1 MAGITEKRQKRLIFV
16 VVSQLRNTNGLG
28 FAKRNKKIR
37 MVIMIIIIMIMLQKP
52 CLIVVTTVPAFW
64 FKLSFSNYV

>member
-1 MAGITEKRQKRLIFV
+1 MAGIIEKRQKRLIFV

-37 MVIMIIIIMIMLQKP
+37 MVIMIIIMIMLQKP
-52 CLIVVTTVPAFW
+52 CLIVVTTVSACW
-64 FKLSFSNYV
+64 FKVSFSNYV